1 MASSRS
7 PSPSLQ
13 RSRSVSPTTAT
24 TRLIQ
29 QNRNQFAGLSDSS
42 SSEEEDNGI
51 LRPRGRMAARM
62 QVRGNQDESSASAS
76 SQSENESEQETT
88 GTMQSTS
95 PKKTTTTT
103 ENGRA
108 EGSNEGGNLE
118 EDDEDEDVITTR
130 RPRTLNKARRER
142 TSTPET
148 EITGPQPQPQDTPA
162 SPGLFVSP
170 SKPQSPSPISEE
182 QSSDDEEHDA
192 VKKLKNSRFQALVA
206 KKREERLAREAEEAR
221 KKAARRQ
228 RAGFEDHDDGI
239 LADDDDLEDDN
250 ITDDEG
256 GRRLTQ
262 EAGASRPVRKASK
275 KALEEMNRETQRL
288 TRSLQLA
295 HEAKVRKKISKAT
308 LFERFNFKPG
318 GVAVTATTT
327 VAEEV
332 ASVAVAAAADVDAG
346 SSRPPTPGSV
356 QQSDAEMKDAE
367 TPPSSPPTAEKEKA
381 EGALPTVVETAAAEE
396 DKEEFPDLDA
406 LAQHAAVKKLDK
418 GKGKATA
425 ADLAEQAAAP
435 AGLPQKRNIRVKL
448 PQLQANRA
456 AVSVSLDDDDLEVIP
471 TRKSKLDAI
480 FDRVPANQAKQANTL
495 HILRRLAHLD
505 DPDKRAAPPTR
516 AGNKLKKE
524 HQEVAMTTG
533 ELRASLLQ
541 RARQQAKL
549 ERDRH
554 LEMLRAKGVHV
565 QTAEEREREEQDV
578 EDMVAKARR
587 EVEEIMDR
595 EREAA
600 KAERKQRRDAGE
612 EDPLG
617 WDDES
622 DDEDYE
628 EGADEGEEKEIELSG
643 SEEEEDGDAEGDQ
656 EGDEDEDKEEGE
668 GLIDDV
674 APVAD
679 ESETGED
686 EDLPST
692 RQVRRRPR
700 KQTTILSDDEDDV
713 ELPLVKATQAPQA
726 TPRPKTQF
734 PKSPSVRNTESPSV
748 PTSVLRSA
756 TKTFIPGLPVAGPA
770 GLGLTQIFAGTM
782 DDSQVGM
789 GMTQA
794 SPSQPRPT
802 FDDTTAFPDSNFSQT
817 ARETGDAAEDLI
829 LNSQQP
835 GRETQQ
841 QTEETQGVQIR
852 FSQSQVHGFDTFLDE
867 MAAPTQMSDLLEPT
881 QDAGFSDLSPLRH
894 RFVERPASTI
904 ATVPVDR
911 TQTQAD
917 EADEHN
923 ESPLV
928 RRTGKLR
935 RKADM
940 VAPVSP
946 SRGSP
951 VERGS
956 AGEDDSIEI
965 GEFGLNAI
973 PNSNTTGTTNG
984 PNAWAA
990 MKKAALKEKKRKEAF
1005 DKKKSKAREMVEEQ
1019 AEESEDEYAGLGGA
1033 DGEDSDDADD
1043 EMVKEMIDDETK
1055 ENEGDER
1062 KLAAFYADRERAD
1075 DEKRVEK
1082 LFHDVT
1088 TGQLRRKR
1096 GGGDW
1101 DDLDDS
1107 DDDGEARRRMKRRQ
1121 FAKMQRTLYADER
1134 ISKVA
1139 ENPRNQ
1145 AFMRTIE
1152 DRGSDDEMDFL
1163 FAPPSVPA
1171 SESQSQSQ
1179 SQSQS
1184 GPNAIIPNSQ
1194 PQTVAAGG
1202 STAAPV
1208 TVPNPRRTKT
1218 GKKPS
1223 NIGEIRETLSNLLDE
1238 PFGGSVIP
1246 ATELGS
1252 DDDEDDQVDENQESS
1267 RPASSHNGSSNKE
1280 NHNPRRTGGG
1290 SGNKPAIIDRISMK
1304 RNASTAS
1311 SASSKLAFAAATTTG
1326 PTVPGTGSSTAT
1338 STSTFKVPALLRRA
1352 TTNSLLSTSSSTSS
1366 ATSTSTT
1373 KNTNTTTT
1381 REGAG
1386 ANTMKIKKPAGK
1398 RSGVSYL
1405 ARETERRAALAE
1417 AERRREAKKMRGAEG
1432 RGKVVGGLFG
1442 AGRFE

>member
-62 QVRGNQDESSASAS
+62 QVRGNENESSSSA
-76 SQSENESEQETT
+76 QSENESEQENA
-88 GTMQSTS
+88 GTIQQSKS

-103 ENGRA
+103 VENVRL
-108 EGSNEGGNLE
+108 EGSNEGTLE
-118 EDDEDEDVITTR
+118 EDDDEDEDVITMR

-148 EITGPQPQPQDTPA
+148 ETTGPQPPQDAPA

-170 SKPQSPSPISEE
+170 SKPQSPSPISGE
-182 QSSDDEEHDA
+182 QSSDDEQDA

-221 KKAARRQ
+221 KKAVRRQ
-228 RAGFEDHDDGI
+228 RAGFEDHDDGM
-239 LADDDDLEDDN
+239 LADDDILDDEDDN

-262 EAGASRPVRKASK
+262 EAGASRPARKASK

-318 GVAVTATTT
+318 GGSVTTT
-327 VAEEV
+327 TTAVEEV
-332 ASVAVAAAADVDAG
+332 APVPAAGVDAG

-381 EGALPTVVETAAAEE
+381 EGVLPTVVETAAAEE
-396 DKEEFPDLDA
+396 DEEKFPDLDE
-406 LAQHAAVKKLDK
+406 LAQQAAVKQLDK

-425 ADLAEQAAAP
+425 ADLAEQAAPP
-435 AGLPQKRNIRVKL
+435 AGVPQKRNFRVKL

-456 AVSVSLDDDDLEVIP
+456 AVSVSLDDDLEVIP

-600 KAERKQRRDAGE
+600 KAERKQRREAGE

-628 EGADEGEEKEIELSG
+628 EGADEGADEGEEKEIELSG
-643 SEEEEDGDAEGDQ
+643 SEDEE
-656 EGDEDEDKEEGE
+656 EGDEEDEDEEEGE

-817 ARETGDAAEDLI
+817 ARESGDAADDLI
-829 LNSQQP
+829 LDSQRQP

-841 QTEETQGVQIR
+841 QTEETQGIQIR

-881 QDAGFSDLSPLRH
+881 QDGGFSDLSPLRH

-1184 GPNAIIPNSQ
+1184 RDSMVGPNAIIPNSQ
-1194 PQTVAAGG
+1194 PQTVAAAGG
-1202 STAAPV
+1202 GGGAPITA
-1208 TVPNPRRTKT
+1208 PNPRRTKT

-1252 DDDEDDQVDENQESS
+1252 DDDGDDEENQTRPGSS
-1267 RPASSHNGSSNKE
+1267 NSTASGSSNKE
-1280 NHNPRRTGGG
+1280 NHNPRRTGSG
-1290 SGNKPAIIDRISMK
+1290 SGSGTKPAIIDRISLK

-1311 SASSKLAFAAATTTG
+1311 SASSKLAFAAAANPTTT
-1326 PTVPGTGSSTAT
+1326 TGTGSSTSA

-1366 ATSTSTT
+1366 TSTTSST

-1386 ANTMKIKKPAGK
+1386 AMKIKKPAGK

-1442 AGRFE
+1442 GGRFE